1 MSEQDAT
8 LQGSPS
14 PQARGPVLLAED
26 DDAMRAMIASALRRD
41 GYEVIEAA
49 NGLQLWELLETY
61 VGDGPV
67 RTPALVI
74 SDIRMPGA
82 SGLEVLAALRAH
94 NPTTPVVLT
103 TAFGDAETHAEG
115 DRLGAQLVLD
125 KPFDLADL
133 RTVVRVLMGAGG

>member
-1 MSEQDAT
+1 MTEPESTADRA
-8 LQGSPS
+8 LAP
-14 PQARGPVLLAED
+14 PARGPVLLAED

-41 GYEVIEAA
+41 GYEVLEAR
-49 NGLQLWELLETY
+49 NGLELWQLLADQ

-67 RTPALVI
+67 RKPAFVI

-82 SGLEVLAALRAH
+82 TGLEVLAALRAR

-125 KPFDLADL
+125 KPFDLAAL
-133 RTVVRVLMGAGG
+133 RAVVRLLLGP